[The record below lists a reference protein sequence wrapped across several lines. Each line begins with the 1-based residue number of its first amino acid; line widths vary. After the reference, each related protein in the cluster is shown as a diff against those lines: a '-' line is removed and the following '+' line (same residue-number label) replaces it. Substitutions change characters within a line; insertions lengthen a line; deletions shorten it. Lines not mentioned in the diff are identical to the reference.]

1 MPPCLGYVN
10 SAPMNTGAHA
20 YFQMMVFSDIYPG
33 VGLQDHMVALF
44 LVLFFFFNST
54 SILFS
59 IVAVPIYMISLIS
72 GIEKTWYK

>member
-1 MPPCLGYVN
+1 
-10 SAPMNTGAHA
+10 MNTGAHA

-44 LVLFFFFNST
+44 LVVFFFFFFYST

-72 GIEKTWYK
+72 GIEQTWYK